1 MKKLS
6 SLLLS
11 IGIAALSITGAQ
23 ANELRIGFVDTNRIF
38 QEINL
43 AKSAQNRL
51 QQEFSKREKQLID
64 LNNTLKT
71 SSDQFDRDQPTLS
84 DQQKATRQK
93 QLVEMDRDLQRKR
106 REFQEDLNARRNEE
120 LEQVRAKANRVI
132 KQFATD
138 EKYDLICR
146 MQFGLHPSMTSLIR
160 SLKPLI
166 PTPSELECQYYCLKS
181 VRK

>member
-138 EKYDLICR
+138 EKYDLIL
-146 MQFGLHPSMTSLIR
+146 QDAVWIAPKHDITDKVI
-160 SLKPLI
+160 KAI
-166 PTPSELECQYYCLKS
+166 NTNAK
-181 VRK
+181 